1 MIDIALAERDE
12 EFMPGW
18 VNPSAPT
25 VQLLSFRT
33 KHSGVRNLG
42 KY

>member
-12 EFMPGW
+12 EFIPGW

-25 VQLLSFRT
+25 VHLFRT
-33 KHSGVRNLG
+33 KHSEVRNLG